1 MENSEIKD
9 EFDEFAPIYN
19 QVAIEELAY
28 DAFIKIPNEMIQ
40 FSEHSEATVLDLG
53 CGTGLS
59 SEIFLERSFEVTG
72 IDISPKMLKEA
83 KKLNFKQ
90 LITHDLNKK
99 VWPELKKYD
108 FIVALGTI
116 EFMKSPSNFLK
127 HCHNL
132 LNDEGVVGVT
142 FPLNCYSEATIPVRS
157 FTLEEVQ
164 QLCHDNQL
172 ELKELCMFTGY
183 RMPTEDIDYIGVIAT
198 KTIKN

>member
-1 MENSEIKD
+1 MKNSAIKD

-19 QVAIEELAY
+19 QVAIDELEY

-40 FSEHSEATVLDLG
+40 FNDNPQATVLDLG

-59 SEIFLERSFEVTG
+59 SEIFIEAGFEATG
-72 IDISPKMLKEA
+72 IDLSQKMLKEA

-90 LITHDLNKK
+90 LVLQDLNDQNWR
-99 VWPELKKYD
+99 VTDKYD

-116 EFMKSPSNFLK
+116 EFIENPSDFLN

-132 LNDEGVVGVT
+132 LKDEGVAGIT
-142 FPLNCYSEATIPVRS
+142 FPLNSYSEATIPVRS
-157 FTLEEVQ
+157 FSLDEVQ
-164 QLCHDNQL
+164 QLCHDSDL

-183 RMPTEDIDYIGVIAT
+183 RMPTEDIDYIGAIVS